1 MPSSKV
7 RVSRSTACR
16 LRRAVALRRRP
27 PARRRPGLRRHS
39 RSPDPER
46 GRPPARL
53 GSPQRLPRRRS
64 GRHRAR
70 TKCRGPRAGADPR
83 LPTAARPPAL
93 RSGRAGAGA
102 ALRRRRGY
110 RSGLEPQASSTA
122 THESAAHTEVN
133 KGRSFEMIDQLKEA
147 PADGSSSRKSPAPW
161 NSHSRCPQLERALF
175 GRRSI
180 PSGNAAA
187 PAAIDLTPSAW
198 HRSPF
203 RTLRFLAADGAA

>member
-53 GSPQRLPRRRS
+53 GSRLPR
-64 GRHRAR
+64 
-70 TKCRGPRAGADPR
+70 
-83 LPTAARPPAL
+83 AARPPAL